1 MTASGRCFFINVDY
15 YNISGMS
22 DDSNIDEKQEPG
34 NSLLEGEV
42 EDDNNEGD
50 LWDNDQGHV
59 EVPGGGPQRSPSSSS
74 SSGSH

>member
-1 MTASGRCFFINVDY
+1 MLIINVDY

-22 DDSNIDEKQEPG
+22 DDSNIDENLELG

-50 LWDNDQGHV
+50 LWGQ
-59 EVPGGGPQRSPSSSS
+59 
-74 SSGSH
+74 

>member
-42 EDDNNEGD
+42 EDYNNEGD
-50 LWDNDQGHV
+50 LWGQ
-59 EVPGGGPQRSPSSSS
+59 
-74 SSGSH
+74 

>member
-15 YNISGMS
+15 YNISAMS

-42 EDDNNEGD
+42 EDYNNEGD
-50 LWDNDQGHV
+50 LWGQ
-59 EVPGGGPQRSPSSSS
+59 
-74 SSGSH
+74 